1 MLENEKALL
10 KQKYGHNKWLL
21 AVHMLGKYIKDIYH
35 APRFHTK
42 ISMRGQN
49 NRCPYVPREC
59 TVKII
64 GDNNTVEIDPSVK
77 IFKGEIT
84 VGDFYSP
91 ASNCRVY
98 IGKNCTSN
106 GTNIVLMEDGTT
118 VSIGDDCMFSWG
130 VDFFVTDFHTIC
142 ARDTTEI
149 INKGKELTV
158 ADHVWIAMH
167 ATILKNSYIAKNS
180 IVGAYAVVAGKFTEE
195 NCVLAGN
202 PARVVKRQ
210 VCWHREWPN
219 RYQADSAGGYTEN

>member
-1 MLENEKALL
+1 MLETEKTLL

-21 AVHMLGKYIKDIYH
+21 AIHMLGKYIKDIYH
-35 APRFHTK
+35 APRFRRK
-42 ISMRGQN
+42 IILRGKN
-49 NRCPYVPREC
+49 NRCPYVPWKC

-77 IFKGEIT
+77 NFTGYIKI
-84 VGDFYSP
+84 GDFCEP
-91 ASNCRVY
+91 ANNCIIR

-106 GTNIVLMEDGTT
+106 ETKIIIMEDNTSL
-118 VSIGDDCMFSWG
+118 SIGNDCMFSCG
-130 VDFFVTDFHTIC
+130 ITFCLSDLHPLYC
-142 ARDTTEI
+142 KAS
-149 INKGKELTV
+149 NKLLNKSKDLIVGE
-158 ADHVWIAMH
+158 HVWIGMH

-210 VCWHREWPN
+210 VCWHRDWPN
-219 RYQADSAGGYTEN
+219 RYRADSAGEYTEN